1 MHALMKPSRMLET
14 VQAPAEAKIKE
25 TELLTFEQVLMIIA
39 NDNEIEQEYQGG

>member
-1 MHALMKPSRMLET
+1 MEPSRILET

-25 TELLTFEQVLMIIA
+25 TKLLTFEQLLMIVA